1 MLHDSVHTK
10 RCISINYYVSWHQQ
24 KDDVTPAEKM
34 YSQINNTLNEWVP
47 IKIIIGSD
55 AFILHHR
62 DILQLLKRDNYYV
75 L

>member
-1 MLHDSVHTK
+1 MYHGTK
-10 RCISINYYVSWHQQ
+10 N
-24 KDDVTPAEKM
+24 DVKADEEM
-34 YSQINNTLNEWVP
+34 YSQINNTLNKWVP

-62 DILQLLKRDNYYV
+62 DILQLLKRDNHYV